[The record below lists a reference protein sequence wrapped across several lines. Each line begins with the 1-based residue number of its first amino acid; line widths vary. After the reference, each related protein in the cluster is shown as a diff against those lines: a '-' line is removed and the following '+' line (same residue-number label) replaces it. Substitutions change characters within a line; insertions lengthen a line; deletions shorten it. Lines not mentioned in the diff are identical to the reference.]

1 MSMHESSQGR
11 GGGLRGFRVS
21 PMNAVFTLLFLVA
34 GVLFWV
40 YDSWVTGLVFFVA
53 AVAQYAIALFA
64 RRGRGASDVWRASAF
79 EPSDERDRAI
89 LTKASALV
97 AYVVASGSMVAF
109 LVAVLAFRSETV
121 LVAYLAVQTIV
132 INIFWG
138 VTIWVMARHG

>member
-1 MSMHESSQGR
+1 M
-11 GGGLRGFRVS
+11 
-21 PMNAVFTLLFLVA
+21 
-34 GVLFWV
+34 
-40 YDSWVTGLVFFVA
+40 
-53 AVAQYAIALFA
+53 
-64 RRGRGASDVWRASAF
+64 WRASVF

-132 INIFWG
+132 INVFWG
-138 VTIWVMARHG
+138 VTIWVTARRG